1 MELGIPLHIF
11 DRDTIKDSQIVIK
24 RFGKNGDFKTL
35 DETDRKLIASD
46 TVICDSEKP
55 LVLAGIMGGL
65 NCGVSNSTSKIFI
78 EVANWRAEQVR
89 TTSTRLGLRTDS
101 SARYE
106 KSLDSLQCYRT
117 LLRTLE
123 LVKKLSP
130 NAKVIG
136 RAEYAGTN
144 LDDIKSLIINTSTKK
159 ITSTLGHELSS
170 EKLTSIFKHLD
181 FGVEESNG
189 DFKLTI
195 PTYRTTKDIEFEADI
210 VEEVGRIIG
219 YDNIVPV
226 SPTTDI
232 KTTRFEPAKVMHRKI
247 QDFMTLQGRALE
259 VMTYPMIGEKL
270 LYKAKWNRMNEELV
284 LVNALS
290 SDADRMRPSLIPHAL
305 NTVALNAKQYNS
317 FSFFEIGRAYLP
329 DTKNFSKE
337 RNQVLIGMFDKGES
351 PFLKLLNTVE
361 GLLNYLEI
369 PFDFTSETGKFKN
382 EIIPIDWSGTHPHE
396 YLNIRI
402 MGKFHGAVNSV
413 HPLLLRA
420 FKVKGNFSVVVID
433 IADFETRP
441 TKSKTKYAPI
451 SKFPTSRFDCTIVM
465 AKDAHAADVLTV
477 LKKVK
482 VKELTDRKIVDV
494 FNMDNGKKAVTITVT
509 FEDPNKTLDNE
520 IIKGAEQLVIK
531 TLEEAGYP
539 LKA

>member
-1 MELGIPLHIF
+1 
-11 DRDTIKDSQIVIK
+11 
-24 RFGKNGDFKTL
+24 
-35 DETDRKLIASD
+35 
-46 TVICDSEKP
+46 
-55 LVLAGIMGGL
+55 
-65 NCGVSNSTSKIFI
+65 
-78 EVANWRAEQVR
+78 
-89 TTSTRLGLRTDS
+89 
-101 SARYE
+101 
-106 KSLDSLQCYRT
+106 
-117 LLRTLE
+117 
-123 LVKKLSP
+123 
-130 NAKVIG
+130 
-136 RAEYAGTN
+136 
-144 LDDIKSLIINTSTKK
+144 
-159 ITSTLGHELSS
+159 
-170 EKLTSIFKHLD
+170 
-181 FGVEESNG
+181 
-189 DFKLTI
+189 
-195 PTYRTTKDIEFEADI
+195 
-210 VEEVGRIIG
+210 
-219 YDNIVPV
+219 
-226 SPTTDI
+226 
-232 KTTRFEPAKVMHRKI
+232 
-247 QDFMTLQGRALE
+247 
-259 VMTYPMIGEKL
+259 
-270 LYKAKWNRMNEELV
+270 
-284 LVNALS
+284 
-290 SDADRMRPSLIPHAL
+290 
-305 NTVALNAKQYNS
+305 
-317 FSFFEIGRAYLP
+317 
-329 DTKNFSKE
+329 
-337 RNQVLIGMFDKGES
+337 MFDKGGS

-420 FKVKGNFSVVVID
+420 FKVKGNFSVAVID

-451 SKFPTSRFDCTIVM
+451 SKFPTSRFDCTVVM
-465 AKDAHAADVLTV
+465 DKDAHAADVLTV